1 MSCSLKNNKINRKSQ
16 SRELSRPVR
25 KWVIFFQVFDRF
37 VTVRVAPTSTL
48 TWQTS
53 NFYEIMMYSWT
64 STFQTRMNPHRIQF
78 GTVPVTCWRFVNQN
92 RTTDVLSRRRKRFQ
106 ITSRQTFTHG
116 RIENKERNAMML
128 ILLQCDICS
137 ASKRQIDKHG
147 AKSGSLFSRVNLSQY
162 ICHYAVPHSVTN
174 YPKTMINFFQIRHS
188 VLSVCFLIIPQFSSN
203 SERRDI
209 MRRHRL

>member
-1 MSCSLKNNKINRKSQ
+1 MSTCWKNNKINRKSQ

-25 KWVIFFQVFDRF
+25 KWVILFQVFDRF
-37 VTVRVAPTSTL
+37 VTVCVSSTSTM

-53 NFYEIMMYSWT
+53 NLFEIMIYSWT
-64 STFQTRMNPHRIQF
+64 STFQIRMNPYCILF
-78 GTVPVTCWRFVNQN
+78 GTVPDTCWRFVNKN
-92 RTTDVLSRRRKRFQ
+92 RTTDLLSCRRKRFQ
-106 ITSRQTFTHG
+106 ITSRQIFTHDC
-116 RIENKERNAMML
+116 IENKERNAVML

-174 YPKTMINFFQIRHS
+174 
-188 VLSVCFLIIPQFSSN
+188 
-203 SERRDI
+203 
-209 MRRHRL
+209 